1 MSILTTIIINGKRLL
16 GRNLRIEHGNVY
28 VDDNRIELEKGPKID
43 IVVHGNLDTMEVG
56 AAQSIEVLG
65 TVGKL
70 KTGSGDVKCGNVHGD
85 VTTASGDVEC
95 DDVQGGVT
103 TASGD
108 VTCRTVGGSI
118 RTVSGDV
125 ARRA

>member
-1 MSILTTIIINGKRLL
+1 MSILSTIIINGKRLL

-28 VDDNRIELEKGPKID
+28 VDDNRVELEKGPKID
-43 IVVHGNLDTMEVG
+43 IVVHGSLDTMEVG
-56 AAQSIEVLG
+56 TAQSIEVLG
-65 TVGKL
+65 SVGKL

-85 VTTASGDVEC
+85 VTTASGDVQC
-95 DDVQGGVT
+95 DDIQGSVT

-108 VTCRTVGGSI
+108 VTCRNVGGSI

>member
-28 VDDNRIELEKGPKID
+28 VDDNRIELEEGPKID

-108 VTCRTVGGSI
+108 VTCRTVRGSI

>member
-1 MSILTTIIINGKRLL
+1 MRILSSIIINGKRLL

-28 VDDNRIELEKGPKID
+28 IDDKRVELEPSPKID
-43 IVVHGNLDTMEVG
+43 IVVQGNLDVMEVG
-56 AAQSIEVLG
+56 SAQSIEVRG

-70 KTGSGDVKCGNVHGD
+70 KTGSGDVTCGNVQGD
-85 VTTASGDVEC
+85 VTTASGDVQC
-95 DDVQGGVT
+95 DSVQGGVV

-108 VTCRTVGGSI
+108 VTCRSVGGSI

-125 ARRA
+125 VKRL